1 MKYYGQSLVGN
12 CFKWDNKE
20 DFSTYEIF
28 KAYLMSQVVNG
39 KEVVKN
45 SVEMRKNV
53 DIYIERKDDY
63 TY

>member
-1 MKYYGQSLVGN
+1 
-12 CFKWDNKE
+12 
-20 DFSTYEIF
+20 
-28 KAYLMSQVVNG
+28 MSQVVNG